1 MSNLWEGSTGH
12 TPAVAIKFL
21 IDGLKSVNVFGQSG
35 LKATDTWNFFEP
47 ELKSRLYTKAD
58 FADGGAPLDDIVMN
72 TLVKKMVEGSTRPF
86 ALGVSGPG

>member
-1 MSNLWEGSTGH
+1 M
-12 TPAVAIKFL
+12 
-21 IDGLKSVNVFGQSG
+21 
-35 LKATDTWNFFEP
+35 
-47 ELKSRLYTKAD
+47 YTKAD